1 MKTNIKSKLGYI
13 TVLALIMGF
22 TACGNSNRKKIERDK
37 SSRDSTIVIEE
48 ESVVVTI
55 DTITPDTTL

>member
-13 TVLALIMGF
+13 TTLALIMSF
-22 TACGNSNRKKIERDK
+22 TACGNSNRKKIERD
-37 SSRDSTIVIEE
+37 SAIVIEE
-48 ESVVVTI
+48 ESVVMTI